1 LYLSSQDKILHD
13 KDSTEQSMI
22 RSADWYFDFI
32 SPFSYLQFKSFQ
44 RLPDSLEVRLVPVL
58 FAGLL
63 NHWGQKGP
71 AEIPAKRIEMYR
83 YCHWY
88 GDRFGIP
95 FRTPPAHP
103 FNPLKVLRL
112 AIALGAKHPV
122 VELIFDYIWG
132 EGNVIH
138 TKEGFSSLASRIQIA
153 DVDVLISSKKVKNAL
168 RHNTEQAVAAGVYG
182 VPTFAIDGE
191 LFWGLDRTDMLLE
204 YVKNPAMM
212 QVSEMQRLTQVPKAA
227 ERNS

>member
-1 LYLSSQDKILHD
+1 MLYGKE
-13 KDSTEQSMI
+13 STEQSMI

-88 GDRFGIP
+88 GERSGIP

-112 AIALGAKHPV
+112 ALALDANHEV
-122 VELIFDYIWG
+122 VEHIFDYIWG

-138 TKEGFSSLASRIQIA
+138 TEEGFNSLASRMKIK
-153 DVDVLISSKKVKNAL
+153 DVDALISSNKVKNAL
-168 RHNTEQAVAAGVYG
+168 RHNTARAVAAGVYG
-182 VPTFAIDGE
+182 VPTFAVDSE
-191 LFWGLDRTDMLLE
+191 LFWGFDRTDMLLE
-204 YVKNPAMM
+204 YLNNPAMM

>member
-1 LYLSSQDKILHD
+1 MGYGKEGR
-13 KDSTEQSMI
+13 EQSMI

-88 GDRFGIP
+88 GERFGIS

-103 FNPLKVLRL
+103 FNPLNVLRL
-112 AIALGAKHPV
+112 AIALDANHRV
-122 VELIFDYIWG
+122 VEQIFDYIWG

-138 TKEGFSSLASRIQIA
+138 TEEGFKSLASQMKIE
-153 DVDVLISSKKVKNAL
+153 DVDVLISSNKVKNML
-168 RHNTEQAVAAGVYG
+168 RHNTERAVAAGVYG
-182 VPTFAIDGE
+182 VPTFAVGSQ
-191 LFWGLDRTDMLLE
+191 LFWGFDRTDMLLE
-204 YVKNPAMM
+204 YLNNPTML

-227 ERNS
+227 ERNP

>member
-1 LYLSSQDKILHD
+1 
-13 KDSTEQSMI
+13 
-22 RSADWYFDFI
+22 
-32 SPFSYLQFKSFQ
+32 
-44 RLPDSLEVRLVPVL
+44 
-58 FAGLL
+58 
-63 NHWGQKGP
+63 
-71 AEIPAKRIEMYR
+71 MYR

-112 AIALGAKHPV
+112 AIALDANHPV

-138 TKEGFSSLASRIQIA
+138 TEEGFSSLASRMKIK
-153 DVDVLISSKKVKNAL
+153 DVDVLISSNKVKNAL
-168 RHNTEQAVAAGVYG
+168 RHNTERAVATGVYG
-182 VPTFAIDGE
+182 VPTFAVDGE
-191 LFWGLDRTDMLLE
+191 LFWGFDRTDMLLE
-204 YVKNPAMM
+204 YLNNPAMM

-227 ERNS
+227 ERSS